1 MKTNFLN
8 TFLFAFLAL
17 SIVGCKNEKNNE
29 VEVEEAK
36 DAAVAQG
43 EVVEYKVDT
52 AATVIEWSGSKPTGT
67 HTGTIKVSEGTF
79 SANDSIVESGSF
91 TIDMVTIDVTD
102 LEGEDKE
109 NLEAHL
115 KGTVEGKEGDFFN
128 ILKYPEARF
137 EVTGISEKDGQK
149 MLEGNLTIKEETKNI
164 SFPVNINRSGDE
176 IEITS
181 ETFTIDRTDWNV
193 NYGSKS
199 VFDNLGDNFVS
210 DDIELKIDLKA
221 TKA

>member
-8 TFLFAFLAL
+8 TFLVAFLAV

-29 VEVEEAK
+29 VEVTEAK

-67 HTGTIKVSEGTF
+67 HTGTIKVSDGTF

-128 ILKYPEARF
+128 ILKYPEATF

-149 MLEGNLTIKEETKNI
+149 MMEGNLTIKEETKNI

-176 IEITS
+176 IEISS